1 MCLFLKNIYIYWIK
15 KVIIIYICDCFST
28 WTQGT
33 NTVLR
38 SQEQLSLLRQKLEN
52 LLLGQ
57 EEYSM
62 CPHQREEF
70 IKSSEVTVAGTA
82 LHIEGRTRT
91 RQACRGSVSLRRVM
105 LSSRMG

>member
-1 MCLFLKNIYIYWIK
+1 MSFFKKYIYWIK
-15 KVIIIYICDCFST
+15 KVIIIYIGDCFST